1 MAELVTV
8 AGLTGLGLVGAVLL
22 VVVVFV
28 GLVIWSVRQGPTQ
41 QTHVLALL
49 DRLVNLVAAV
59 RAGGPASPAESS
71 SPAAVDEAKPAD
83 DAA

>member
-1 MAELVTV
+1 MAELGTV
-8 AGLTGLGLVGAVLL
+8 AGLTGLGLVIAVLL
-22 VVVVFV
+22 IVVVFV
-28 GLVIWSVRQGPTQ
+28 GLGIWSLRQDPTR

-59 RAGGPASPAESS
+59 RAGAPASPAEDSA
-71 SPAAVDEAKPAD
+71 PTVEAKPAD